1 MKKTLITLLAL
12 SGMLSMSAYATETT
26 SLKLS
31 DATLTSSNGAEMNM
45 DAAGMAA
52 NKEFT
57 LTMSINAN
65 KLMELLSTSAPTET
79 NTWIAEIDTERSG
92 GRTDYST
99 GLAVVYA
106 SSSNETDA
114 SLMAG
119 YYNDGN
125 KLVGKN
131 FNVTNGT
138 TTTSYLSSIVSSAW
152 GYNSTTKT
160 SDIKA
165 AAVTIS
171 GTVGSN
177 FSICLTMKKSDGSLL
192 EYTGTTSGY
201 SFGNTTDINSVSFNS
216 SVVNSAYYFDSI
228 ATTANAKSLNAALV
242 PEPTTATLS
251 LLALAGLAARRR
263 RK

>member
-26 SLKLS
+26 SLKLF

-65 KLMELLSTSAPTET
+65 KLMELLSTSASTET
-79 NTWIAEIDTERSG
+79 NTWIAQISTERSG
-92 GRTDYST
+92 NTDYST

-119 YYNDGN
+119 YYNSGS

-131 FNVTNGT
+131 FNVTDGT
-138 TTTSYLSSIVSSAW
+138 TTTTYLSSIVTSAW
-152 GYNSTTKT
+152 GYNSTTQT

-177 FSICLTMKKSDGSLL
+177 FSICLTMKKTDGSLL

-201 SFGNTTDINSVSFNS
+201 SFGSTTDINSVSFNS

-228 ATTANAKSLNAALV
+228 ATTKNAKSLNAALV

>member
-31 DATLTSSNGAEMNM
+31 DAILTSSNGAAMNM
-45 DAAGMAA
+45 DAAGMVA

-65 KLMELLSTSAPTET
+65 KLMELLSTSASTET

-92 GRTDYST
+92 NTDYST

-106 SSSNETDA
+106 ASDNDTDA

-119 YYNDGN
+119 YYNNGN

-131 FNVTNGT
+131 FNVTDGT
-138 TTTSYLSSIVSSAW
+138 TTTTYLSSIVSSAW

-171 GTVGSN
+171 GTVGSE
-177 FSICLTMKKSDGSLL
+177 FSICLTMKKTDGSLL

-201 SFGNTTDINSVSFNS
+201 SFSNTTDINSVSFNS

-228 ATTANAKSLNAALV
+228 ATTANAKSLNMALV